1 LLSKNVTFCTFDNRH
16 FRIKLVKNTAFSADS
31 IGGTM
36 KKISI
41 VGAGNTGST
50 AAHWI
55 AERELADV
63 VLLDV
68 VEGMPQGKS
77 LDLLE
82 AMPIIGKDA
91 HVVGTNNYEDTKGS
105 DIIIITAGLARKPG
119 MSRDDL
125 LKTNAEIVGKAATE
139 TLKYSPDAFYIVLTN
154 PLDTMAYLTMKKTGL
169 PRERVIG
176 QAGILD
182 SARMRAFVAM
192 ETGVSVENI
201 NCYVLGGHG
210 DEMVPLT
217 RHSNVAGIP
226 LKEYLPADKLEAIV
240 NRTRKGGGEIVNL
253 LKTGSAY
260 YAPSMAC
267 VQMADAIL
275 KDKKLIVPCAAYMN
289 GEYGLNDMYFGVPV
303 VLGAGGMERIV
314 EYKFDAEEKAMFEKS
329 AASVKETHEALKSL
343 VTL

>member
-1 LLSKNVTFCTFDNRH
+1 
-16 FRIKLVKNTAFSADS
+16 
-31 IGGTM
+31 M

-41 VGAGNTGST
+41 IGAGNTGAT
-50 AAHWI
+50 AAHWL
-55 AERELADV
+55 AERELADI
-63 VLLDV
+63 VLVDV

-77 LDLLE
+77 LDMAE
-82 AMPIIGKDA
+82 AMPIIGKD
-91 HVVGTNNYEDTKGS
+91 VKVIGTNDYADTKDS
-105 DIIIITAGLARKPG
+105 DIIIITAGVARKPG

-125 LKTNAEIVGKAATE
+125 LKINAEIVGKAATE
-139 TLKYSPDAFYIVLTN
+139 TLKFSPNAIFIVLTN
-154 PLDTMAYLTMKKTGL
+154 PLDTMAYLTMKVTKL

-201 NCYVLGGHG
+201 DCYVLGGHG

-226 LKEYLPADKLEAIV
+226 LNEYLPADKLEAIV

-260 YAPSMAC
+260 YAPSLAC
-267 VQMADAIL
+267 VQMAEAIL
-275 KDKKLIVPCAAYMN
+275 KDKKLIVPCAAYMD

-303 VLGAGGMERIV
+303 VLGAKGIERII
-314 EYKFDAEEKAMFEKS
+314 EYKFDDAEKANFEKS